1 MTNRRKELP
10 FRRYSLAVIL
20 VLLVGF
26 LVGVLLITVLTI
38 CVLLV
43 IILLIGLVISLFIA
57 FIRDYFDVKIKY
69 DDDMT
74 TINDIPVL
82 AAIPDFEYFAK
93 NLKAVQ
99 AQKD

>member
-38 CVLLV
+38 GVLLI
-43 IILLIGLVISLFIA
+43 IILLIGLVILLIVIHFGFPLCLSIRNCIKRAPKSTVPGQHRFGFEKPRFCSL
-57 FIRDYFDVKIKY
+57 
-69 DDDMT
+69 
-74 TINDIPVL
+74 
-82 AAIPDFEYFAK
+82 
-93 NLKAVQ
+93 
-99 AQKD
+99 

>member
-38 CVLLV
+38 CVLL
-43 IILLIGLVISLFIA
+43 IGLVILLIVIHFGFPPNFIC
-57 FIRDYFDVKIKY
+57 
-69 DDDMT
+69 
-74 TINDIPVL
+74 VL
-82 AAIPDFEYFAK
+82 PQI
-93 NLKAVQ
+93 
-99 AQKD
+99 